1 MSGGIYTTDKSKT
14 IASLADVDLDNI
26 QNGQA
31 PVYDATQE
39 LFTNQTVL
47 TPSSLPSGSSGD
59 VIISDGSSGLSSTS
73 KLNVNPSNGT
83 ITGVLFN
90 VDGANIK
97 VGSSAGDSAGNDNIS
112 IGYQTGTNA
121 GNYATAVGTIAGQ
134 NGGTNSV
141 SLGFNAQ
148 ANDNNCIVINGSGTL
163 TQSLQTD
170 SCYINPVRNL
180 NATTLPNPYVVQY
193 DDTNKEVIKSE
204 DLHIRD
210 IQNRNIEN
218 NGTLTNVST
227 ASLYNGQLTAGVG
240 GNRIVAG
247 AGNSNLVVDLTNQ
260 RVGINNAS
268 PQYAL
273 DVVGHI
279 RLQSGGADRLI
290 FNNTTVGEDIADVDT
305 IVDGTDGGIWGVRT
319 RVNGGSLTEKL
330 RINNVGAIGLG
341 GANYGASGQVI
352 VSRGSGNPVEWADQT
367 DTTYTQGTGISI
379 VGTTIN
385 NTAPDQTV
393 VLTQGGETT
402 ITGTYPN
409 FTISSTDTTY
419 TQGTGISIVGTTIN
433 TADPALLT
441 GSGTGVVSIPL
452 NTDTALNWATIT
464 TTGDAPASDL
474 PTNTSIWTA
483 TNAGLYHI
491 IGRSWFVS
499 QVYDQISIH
508 KIKLQY
514 RTSSGVPW
522 TTIGEGQLSLGAS
535 GDQAHVVTCNV
546 ERYVS
551 ISTNNQLRIVVF
563 CRVQAGGSFID
574 YNEDKTIF
582 QIFRVK

>member
-227 ASLYNGQLTAGVG
+227 ASLYNGQLTAGW
-240 GNRIVAG
+240 R
-247 AGNSNLVVDLTNQ
+247 SRQ
-260 RVGINNAS
+260 IN
-268 PQYAL
+268 
-273 DVVGHI
+273 I
-279 RLQSGGADRLI
+279 
-290 FNNTTVGEDIADVDT
+290 
-305 IVDGTDGGIWGVRT
+305 
-319 RVNGGSLTEKL
+319 
-330 RINNVGAIGLG
+330 
-341 GANYGASGQVI
+341 
-352 VSRGSGNPVEWADQT
+352 
-367 DTTYTQGTGISI
+367 
-379 VGTTIN
+379 
-385 NTAPDQTV
+385 
-393 VLTQGGETT
+393 
-402 ITGTYPN
+402 
-409 FTISSTDTTY
+409 
-419 TQGTGISIVGTTIN
+419 
-433 TADPALLT
+433 
-441 GSGTGVVSIPL
+441 
-452 NTDTALNWATIT
+452 
-464 TTGDAPASDL
+464 
-474 PTNTSIWTA
+474 
-483 TNAGLYHI
+483 
-491 IGRSWFVS
+491 
-499 QVYDQISIH
+499 
-508 KIKLQY
+508 
-514 RTSSGVPW
+514 
-522 TTIGEGQLSLGAS
+522 
-535 GDQAHVVTCNV
+535 
-546 ERYVS
+546 
-551 ISTNNQLRIVVF
+551 
-563 CRVQAGGSFID
+563 
-574 YNEDKTIF
+574 
-582 QIFRVK
+582 

>member
-1 MSGGIYTTDKSKT
+1 
-14 IASLADVDLDNI
+14 
-26 QNGQA
+26 
-31 PVYDATQE
+31 
-39 LFTNQTVL
+39 
-47 TPSSLPSGSSGD
+47 
-59 VIISDGSSGLSSTS
+59 
-73 KLNVNPSNGT
+73 
-83 ITGVLFN
+83 
-90 VDGANIK
+90 
-97 VGSSAGDSAGNDNIS
+97 
-112 IGYQTGTNA
+112 
-121 GNYATAVGTIAGQ
+121 
-134 NGGTNSV
+134 
-141 SLGFNAQ
+141 
-148 ANDNNCIVINGSGTL
+148 
-163 TQSLQTD
+163 
-170 SCYINPVRNL
+170 
-180 NATTLPNPYVVQY
+180 
-193 DDTNKEVIKSE
+193 
-204 DLHIRD
+204 
-210 IQNRNIEN
+210 
-218 NGTLTNVST
+218 
-227 ASLYNGQLTAGVG
+227 
-240 GNRIVAG
+240 
-247 AGNSNLVVDLTNQ
+247 
-260 RVGINNAS
+260 
-268 PQYAL
+268 
-273 DVVGHI
+273 
-279 RLQSGGADRLI
+279 
-290 FNNTTVGEDIADVDT
+290 
-305 IVDGTDGGIWGVRT
+305 
-319 RVNGGSLTEKL
+319 
-330 RINNVGAIGLG
+330 
-341 GANYGASGQVI
+341 
-352 VSRGSGNPVEWADQT
+352 
-367 DTTYTQGTGISI
+367 

-393 VLTQGGETT
+393 VLTQGGATT